1 MALRA
6 RGRNPA
12 HPYTPFSPPPVL
24 KVLHHVGVGSLVL
37 IENLQPDCSTPHAA
51 RPPHAAGGG
60 PVDKISDGLRRR
72 FLALLGDNGAIWV
85 TSSDTLLLTRQSE
98 AFSIFWGATGTS
110 RHRRDCEVDK
120 RHACAQKAA
129 KKNKK
134 PRLRKNQSFS
144 YLLLL
149 AQLWG
154 RWSSSEPTPRNISDQ
169 CNQAED
175 FSFMKP
181 QAPAVKGR
189 LRLPWKSGQIERFWP
204 GRVRSV

>member
-98 AFSIFWGATGTS
+98 AFSIVWGATGTS

-129 KKNKK
+129 KKKK
-134 PRLRKNQSFS
+134 TQTPKKSILFLSAASCSAVGQMVLEWTNPSK
-144 YLLLL
+144 YL
-149 AQLWG
+149 
-154 RWSSSEPTPRNISDQ
+154 WS
-169 CNQAED
+169 
-175 FSFMKP
+175 
-181 QAPAVKGR
+181 V
-189 LRLPWKSGQIERFWP
+189 
-204 GRVRSV
+204 